1 MKICATKIMKIIKNL
16 EKRKEEVILFE
27 RRNDVETFLSDEKRI
42 PTKYNYN
49 KVKSEISSLDT
60 KTRKLKTILAKA
72 NIETMLEDFDMS
84 VSEGLIYLSQLSES
98 LNRLKTQVT
107 RDELTRVTP
116 YGSKRD
122 IVEYHSLNYDLAKAK
137 KDYDKLV
144 QEINNLQ
151 MSIDRCNLNNYI
163 EVEDY
168 LIS

>member
-1 MKICATKIMKIIKNL
+1 MKICATQIMKIIKNL

-49 KVKSEISSLDT
+49 KVKSEIATLDT
-60 KTRKLKTILAKA
+60 KTRKLKTILAKT

-107 RDELTRVTP
+107 RDELNRVTP

-122 IVEYHSLNYDLAKAK
+122 IVEYQSLNYDLSKAK

-144 QEINNLQ
+144 HEINNLQ

>member
-1 MKICATKIMKIIKNL
+1 
-16 EKRKEEVILFE
+16 
-27 RRNDVETFLSDEKRI
+27 
-42 PTKYNYN
+42 
-49 KVKSEISSLDT
+49 
-60 KTRKLKTILAKA
+60 
-72 NIETMLEDFDMS
+72 MLEDFDMS

-98 LNRLKTQVT
+98 LNRLKFQVT

-163 EVEDY
+163 DVEDY
-168 LIS
+168 LIIYFPILF